1 VGFPGSEILV
11 GSRPMPRTA
20 EDVENYLLQLDRHFE
35 KDGATLVVPTA
46 GAPIAI
52 LVTPPIV
59 ALRVDIG
66 SVPRDEARLAP
77 FYRKL
82 LEYNATDLMHVSYG
96 LDTSRHS
103 PLPTGQVGGHP
114 QTPAGSRHTP
124 ERVVLSGAL
133 ELENLDVNELEAAL
147 SDIDLALARH
157 VPVLHDLAGRDD
169 KKSHAPR

>member
-1 VGFPGSEILV
+1 
-11 GSRPMPRTA
+11 MPRTA
-20 EDVENYLLQLDRHFE
+20 EDVENYLIQLDRRFE
-35 KDGATLVVPTA
+35 KDEATFVVHSAGATVAL
-46 GAPIAI
+46 

-66 SVPRDEARLAP
+66 SVPLEEARLAP

-96 LDTSRHS
+96 LDVSGTGGRAGKAHPPS
-103 PLPTGQVGGHP
+103 P
-114 QTPAGSRHTP
+114 HTA

-157 VPVLHDLAGRDD
+157 VPVLHELAGRDERRSARPGHD
-169 KKSHAPR
+169 GGP

>member
-1 VGFPGSEILV
+1 
-11 GSRPMPRTA
+11 MPRTS
-20 EDVENYLLQLDRHFE
+20 EDVENYLLQLDRHYE
-35 KDGATLVVPTA
+35 KDGATLVIPSA
-46 GAPIAI
+46 GASVAI

-59 ALRVDIG
+59 AIRVDIG

-96 LDTSRHS
+96 LDTTHRS
-103 PLPTGQVGGHP
+103 PMPKEGH
-114 QTPAGSRHTP
+114 HTP

-133 ELENLDVNELEAAL
+133 ELENLDINELEAAL

-157 VPVLHDLAGRDD
+157 VPVLHELAGRDD
-169 KKSHAPR
+169 RKSQPPPAR